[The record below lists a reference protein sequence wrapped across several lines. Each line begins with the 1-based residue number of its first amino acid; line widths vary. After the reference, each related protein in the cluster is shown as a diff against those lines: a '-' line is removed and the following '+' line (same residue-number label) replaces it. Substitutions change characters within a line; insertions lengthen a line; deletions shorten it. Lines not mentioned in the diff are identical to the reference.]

1 MSKKLELLSRF
12 HFTVLPFTREIRV
25 EDRFVLD
32 IYDEAIKQLRRAVD
46 NRLCA
51 GLVAPAGTGK
61 TMVLRCLVAQLP
73 EVRFRVHYVKV
84 TGLCRKDLCREIAT
98 AVGAEPAGNYPALVR
113 RLQERFLQTCDI
125 DRIRPVLVIDEGHDL
140 RSDVLNILNI
150 LTNFEMDSRLVVS
163 VILAGQPALS
173 SLLQHKNHTDTAH
186 RMAHMA
192 TLRTLTEKETAD
204 YIGHRCRIAG
214 SSNCP
219 FDTDALTALFEIGRG
234 NLRASDYLALKSLQ
248 VAHDDDCDTVDSNH
262 VTRARGMLWN

>member
-1 MSKKLELLSRF
+1 MTDKTEFLSRF
-12 HFTVLPFTREIRV
+12 NFTALPFTREIEV
-25 EDRFVLD
+25 KDRFVLD
-32 IYDEAIKQLRRAVD
+32 IYDEVIQHLKRAVN
-46 NRLCA
+46 NRLSA
-51 GLVAPAGTGK
+51 VLVAPAGTGK
-61 TMVLRCLVAQLP
+61 TMVLRCLVALLP
-73 EVRFRVHYVKV
+73 EVRFKVHYIKV

-98 AVGAEPAGNYPALVR
+98 AVGAEPAGNYPSLVR

-125 DRIRPVLVIDEGHDL
+125 DRIRPILVIDEGHDL
-140 RSDVLNILNI
+140 RPDVLNILNI

-192 TLRTLTEKETAD
+192 TLRTLSEKETTA
-204 YIGHRCRIAG
+204 YIRHRCLIVG

-234 NLRASDYLALKSLQ
+234 NLRASDYLALKSLE
-248 VAHDDDCDTVDSNH
+248 VAHDNDCDTVGSNH
-262 VTRARGMLWN
+262 VTSARGMLWN